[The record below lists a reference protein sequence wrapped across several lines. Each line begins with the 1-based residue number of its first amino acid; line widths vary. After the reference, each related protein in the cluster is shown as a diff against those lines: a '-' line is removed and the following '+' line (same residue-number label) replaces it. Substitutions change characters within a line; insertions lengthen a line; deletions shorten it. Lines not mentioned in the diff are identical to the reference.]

1 MCRSLLVLDIYGVC
15 ISISAVIISSIARL
29 INFHSIEEERTKS
42 TCRTTSSS
50 IDRSWTVRV
59 FVIYFWLYNL
69 WYKKKLLHGLENQIS
84 SVCLVNCTSV
94 MISNLWFIGWWWP
107 HMSLPTAIEREL
119 HARQSLHL
127 KDSTYDAVNTYD
139 RSASATHVSIRPE
152 IQLNL
157 DYSSCYI
164 PAERPT
170 RWRSLGLCTLYPF
183 ATTKSSCRDGW
194 KACIAQPPIP
204 VRLYKSTIYKGGF
217 LATPKN

>member
-119 HARQSLHL
+119 PSQSIHL
-127 KDSTYDAVNTYD
+127 NDSTVVVNTIEAQAPHMYLSGQ
-139 RSASATHVSIRPE
+139 RY
-152 IQLNL
+152 NL
-157 DYSSCYI
+157 I
-164 PAERPT
+164 
-170 RWRSLGLCTLYPF
+170 
-183 ATTKSSCRDGW
+183 
-194 KACIAQPPIP
+194 
-204 VRLYKSTIYKGGF
+204 
-217 LATPKN
+217 